1 MTLGFLSVILTRNKH
16 LLFTFSIKYLIYSMH
31 LPKVNIPKKYLK
43 IGAWV
48 LGGFFL
54 LCIVLG
60 SIAYTKREALLKKM
74 MAKAIDKADKS
85 YGLEVKIGEASF
97 SGLSTV
103 HMKNISVVPKDRD
116 TLTTIS
122 DMIVG
127 VKLFPLIFGDVKLAQ
142 LILNDGKVNV
152 VFRDSLS
159 NLDFIL
165 KRKKKDNQEKKDKV
179 DLADLAHNLL
189 NQVLYKIPDDM
200 EVKNLMLA
208 INDND
213 TAHLSFLTTTAT
225 IDGGDLQS
233 TIKVNDTAATW
244 HVNGTVKPGK
254 KQLDVVLF
262 ADNKKVE
269 LDYLNNKLHA
279 KFSFDTVRTEMKNAD
294 YSGDD
299 FKIEGSWSVKNLL
312 INHPK
317 IASNDI
323 IVPDAKI
330 DANMLIGP
338 NYVALDSSS
347 TVFLKNAQIHPY
359 LKYTLSPNKIYE
371 VKLLAP
377 EQDAQEVLN
386 SFPQGLFES
395 LEGLKVSGKVRYD
408 LAFYLD
414 SSQPD
419 SVKFTSG
426 LTPANFKI
434 LKWGKTNLQKIN
446 KEFVYTPYEK
456 GKPVRNIVI
465 GPSNPNYTPLSEVSS
480 NFKNA
485 ILTSEDPSFF
495 SHKGFVQESI
505 RKSFA
510 VNFKE
515 KRFVR
520 GGSTISM
527 QLVKNV
533 FLSRQKTLAR
543 KAEEIL
549 IVWLIENNHLISKN
563 RMLEVYFNIIEM
575 GQNVYGIGE
584 ATRYYFGKNPY
595 ELNIGEGI
603 FLANIVPRPKIA
615 LYKFRGDGGLKD
627 YLYPYFKYIG
637 NIMAKRG
644 LTGSDTSGYGFYNVH
659 LREGLR
665 QYLLPD
671 STSIDTNAFD
681 SEDPMPVIET
691 QDQSKTL
698 FDRLFGGGS
707 KKDTLSKS
715 PVKVDTVKKTR
726 KELRE
731 EKREQRRKEKE
742 QEKLLEAQKKE
753 SAQP

>member
-1 MTLGFLSVILTRNKH
+1 
-16 LLFTFSIKYLIYSMH
+16 MH
-31 LPKVNIPKKYLK
+31 LPKINIPKKYLK

-48 LGGFFL
+48 LGIFL
-54 LCIVLG
+54 LLSIVLG
-60 SIAYTKREALLKKM
+60 MIAYSKREALLKKVI
-74 MAKAIDKADKS
+74 AKAIEKAERD
-85 YGLEVKIGEASF
+85 YGLEVKIAEAGF

-103 HMKNISVVPKDRD
+103 HMKEITIVPKDRD
-116 TLTTIS
+116 TLTAIS

-127 VKLFPLIFGDVKLAQ
+127 VKLFPLILGDVKLSQ
-142 LILNDGKVNV
+142 VVLNDGKFNV
-152 VFRDSLS
+152 VFKDSLS

-165 KRKKKDNQEKKDKV
+165 KRKKKDATDKKDKL
-179 DLADLAHNLL
+179 DLSAIAHNLL
-189 NQVLYKIPDDM
+189 NQLFYKIPDDM
-200 EVKNLMLA
+200 EVKNLLLQV
-208 INDND
+208 NDND
-213 TAHLSFLTTTAT
+213 TAKLSFLTTTAT
-225 IDGGDLQS
+225 IDGGNLES
-233 TIKVNDTAATW
+233 TIKVNGTEATW
-244 HVNGTVKPGK
+244 HINGVVKSGR
-254 KQLDVVLF
+254 KQLDIKFF
-262 ADNKKVE
+262 AEGKKVE
-269 LDYLNNKLHA
+269 LPYLNNRLHA
-279 KFSFDTVRTEMKNAD
+279 KVSFDTIRTEMKSAD

-299 FKIEGSWSVKNLL
+299 FKIEGSWSVRNLL

-317 IASNDI
+317 IAANDI

-347 TVFLKNAQIHPY
+347 TVFLKKATIHPY
-359 LKYTLSPNKIYE
+359 LKYTLTPNKIYE

-377 EQDAQEVLN
+377 EQDAQEIFN

-395 LEGLKVSGKVRYD
+395 LEGLKVSGKVKYD
-408 LAFYLD
+408 LNFYLD
-414 SSQPD
+414 TSIPD
-419 SVKFTSG
+419 SVKFSSG
-426 LTPANFKI
+426 LTPNGFKI
-434 LKWGKTNLQKIN
+434 VRWGKTNLQKIN
-446 KEFVYTPYEK
+446 DEFVYTPYER
-456 GKPVRNIVI
+456 GKRMRDIVI
-465 GPSNPNYTPLSEVSS
+465 GPSNPNFTPLSQVSS

-495 SHKGFVQESI
+495 THKGFVSESI

-549 IVWLIENNHLISKN
+549 IVWLIENNNLISKN

-584 ATRYYFGKNPY
+584 ATRYYFGKTPY

-615 LYKFRGDGGLKD
+615 LFKFRGDGGLKD

-637 NIMAKRG
+637 AIMARRG
-644 LTGSDTSGYGFYNVH
+644 LTSPDSSGYGFYNVR

-671 STSIDTNAFD
+671 STEIDTNAFD
-681 SEDPMPVIET
+681 SEDPLPAIDT

-698 FDRLFGGGS
+698 FDKLFGGGGG
-707 KKDTLSKS
+707 KKDSTSKS
-715 PVKVDTVKKTR
+715 PVKVDTVKTK
-726 KELRE
+726 KQLRE
-731 EKREQRRKEKE
+731 ERREERRREKE
-742 QEKLLEAQKKE
+742 LEKAAEEQQK
-753 SAQP
+753 ATRQ

>member
-1 MTLGFLSVILTRNKH
+1 MH
-16 LLFTFSIKYLIYSMH
+16 LLKI
-31 LPKVNIPKKYLK
+31 NIPEKYVK
-43 IGAWV
+43 IGAWI
-48 LGGFFL
+48 LGVFFL
-54 LCIVLG
+54 LVIILGIV
-60 SIAYTKREALLKKM
+60 AYSKREALLKQM
-74 MAKAIDKADKS
+74 MSKAISKADRDFD
-85 YGLEVKIGEASF
+85 LEVKIAEAGF

-103 HMKNISVVPKDRD
+103 HMSDISVVPKDRD
-116 TLTTIS
+116 TLTTIK
-122 DMIVG
+122 DITVG
-127 VKLFPLIFGDVKLAQ
+127 VKLWPLIFGNVKLSQ
-142 LILNDGKVNV
+142 VILNTGGVNV

-165 KRKKKDNQEKKDKV
+165 KRKKKDSNEPKSKI
-179 DLADLAHNLL
+179 DLGELAHDLL
-189 NQVLYKIPDDM
+189 NQLLYKIPDDM
-200 EVKNLMLA
+200 EVKNLM
-208 INDND
+208 ISVNDND
-213 TAHLSFLTTTAT
+213 TAGIKFFTPNAT
-225 IDGGDLQS
+225 IDDGELKS
-233 TIKVNDTAATW
+233 TIIVNDNAATW
-244 HVNGTVKPGK
+244 HVNGTLKPGR
-254 KQLDVVLF
+254 KQLDVMLF
-262 ADNKKVE
+262 ADKKPVE
-269 LDYLNNKLHA
+269 LPYLNNKLHA
-279 KFSFDTVRTEMKNAD
+279 KFSFDTVRTQMKNAG

-317 IASNDI
+317 IAANDI
-323 IVPDAKI
+323 VIPDAKI
-330 DANMLIGP
+330 DADVLIGP

-347 TVFLKNAQIHPY
+347 TVFLKQAFVHPY

-377 EQDAQEVLN
+377 EQDAQQLLN
-386 SFPQGLFES
+386 SFPIGLFES
-395 LEGLKVSGKVRYD
+395 LEGLKVSGRIRYD
-408 LAFYLD
+408 LSFHLD
-414 SSQPD
+414 SAIPD
-419 SVKFTSG
+419 SVRFYSG
-426 LTPANFKI
+426 LTPFNFKI

-446 KEFVYTPYEK
+446 KEFVYTPYER
-456 GKPVRNIVI
+456 GKPMRNIVI
-465 GPSNPNYTPLSEVSS
+465 GPSNPNFTPLSEVSS

-495 SHKGFVQESI
+495 THKGFVQESI

-549 IVWLIENNHLISKN
+549 IVWLIENNHLMTKN

-584 ATRYYFGKNPY
+584 ATRHYFGKVPA

-644 LTGSDTSGYGFYNVH
+644 LTPPDSSGYGFYNVQ

-665 QYLLPD
+665 RYLLPD
-671 STSIDTNAFD
+671 SAVIDTNSFD
-681 SEDPMPVIET
+681 TEDPLPAIET
-691 QDQSKTL
+691 QDESKTL
-698 FDRLFGGGS
+698 FDRLFGDS
-707 KKDTLSKS
+707 KKDTIPRINIVS
-715 PVKVDTVKKTR
+715 DTVKKSR
-726 KELRE
+726 KELRQE
-731 EKREQRRKEKE
+731 RREQRRKEKE
-742 QEKLLEAQKKE
+742 LNDLLEKQKKE
-753 SAQP
+753 QP